1 MKKILIVEDELNMV
15 NGLKDN
21 LEFEGYEVDTA
32 MEGSSG
38 LQKIQQNRYD
48 LILLDVML
56 PEVSGFDIC
65 KTARK
70 EGINTPIILLTAK
83 GEEIDKVLGLEL
95 GADDYITKPFSLRE
109 LLARIKTILRR
120 APIGKEGSVEPE
132 FIRIGNIKVNFK
144 NYQALEGTNEIKMS
158 YKEFGILHYLYMN
171 AGKIIQRDDLMS
183 DVWGIEYDISTRT
196 VDNFI
201 LKLRQKI
208 EVDPN
213 NPKIILTV
221 HGIGIQDDFIVNLK
235 FGPPCTLYE
244 ERVSI
249 SYRFYQYFHRLRR
262 KLFPFNENLPLYK
275 AESIFS
281 TCQI

>member
-15 NGLKDN
+15 QGLKDN

-32 MEGSSG
+32 MEGNSG
-38 LQKIQQNRYD
+38 LQKVLQGKYD

-65 KTARK
+65 KAARK
-70 EGINTPIILLTAK
+70 AGVDTPVILLTAK

-109 LLARIKTILRR
+109 LLARIKAILRR
-120 APIGKEGSVEPE
+120 TSNGGEGHSEPE
-132 FIRIGNIKVNFK
+132 FVSIGNIQVNFR
-144 NYQALEGTNEIKMS
+144 NYLARDSDQEIKMS
-158 YKEFGILHYLYMN
+158 HKEFEVLHYLYQN
-171 AGKIIQRDDLMS
+171 AGKTIHRDDLMS
-183 DVWGIEYDISTRT
+183 SVWSIDYDITTRT

-208 EVDPN
+208 ETDPN

-221 HGIGIQDDFIVNLK
+221 HGVG
-235 FGPPCTLYE
+235 Y
-244 ERVSI
+244 
-249 SYRFYQYFHRLRR
+249 
-262 KLFPFNENLPLYK
+262 KLI
-275 AESIFS
+275 AG
-281 TCQI
+281 

>member
-1 MKKILIVEDELNMV
+1 MKKILIIEDELNMV

-21 LEFEGYEVDTA
+21 LEFDGYEVEIA
-32 MEGSSG
+32 MEGGSG
-38 LQKIQQNRYD
+38 LERILRNKYD
-48 LILLDVML
+48 LILLDIML
-56 PEVSGFDIC
+56 PQISGFDIC
-65 KTARK
+65 KAVRK
-70 EGINTPIILLTAK
+70 EGINTPIVLLTAK

-109 LLARIKTILRR
+109 LLARIKAILRR
-120 APIGKEGSVEPE
+120 VQNENEEGLEPE
-132 FIRIGNIKVNFK
+132 FIPIGKIKVNFK
-144 NYQALEGTNEIKMS
+144 NYLAFEGTNEIKMS
-158 YKEFGILHYLYMN
+158 YKEIGILHYLYMN

-221 HGIGIQDDFIVNLK
+221 HGIG
-235 FGPPCTLYE
+235 
-244 ERVSI
+244 
-249 SYRFYQYFHRLRR
+249 
-262 KLFPFNENLPLYK
+262 YK
-275 AESIFS
+275 MILG
-281 TCQI
+281 

>member
-1 MKKILIVEDELNMV
+1 MKKILIIEDELKMIE
-15 NGLKDN
+15 GLKDN
-21 LEFEGYEVDTA
+21 LEFEGYEVDSA
-32 MEGSSG
+32 NEGNSG
-38 LQKIQQNRYD
+38 LQKVLLNQYD

-56 PEVSGFDIC
+56 PGVSGFDIC
-65 KTARK
+65 KSARK
-70 EGINTPIILLTAK
+70 EGVNTPIILLTAK

-109 LLARIKTILRR
+109 LIARIKTILRR

-144 NYQALEGTNEIKMS
+144 NCQAFEGTKEIKMS
-158 YKEFGILHYLYMN
+158 FKEFGILHYLYIN
-171 AGKIIQRDDLMS
+171 ADKIIQRDDLMS

-221 HGIGIQDDFIVNLK
+221 HGIG
-235 FGPPCTLYE
+235 
-244 ERVSI
+244 
-249 SYRFYQYFHRLRR
+249 
-262 KLFPFNENLPLYK
+262 YK
-275 AESIFS
+275 MILG
-281 TCQI
+281 